1 MLCHTKGKSLI
12 PPPVF
17 SPGSGSAFHASNNWN
32 HFSPF
37 VCLGPRSSR
46 AAGQH
51 KPGCTTGIPG
61 TAFCTGSG
69 WGMTPKIHGLALL
82 CGSEQ
87 LRVQRSRTPLAN
99 PAPSKGL
106 ENSSPVLKQH
116 RNTANAQTAAREL
129 PGRLILAT
137 NPGELQKLPV
147 NSNPETFQN
156 TFFPEESRG
165 AACIFSNIHQRTGP
179 SHTFKSRPRKY
190 GKAEIILGSNPGTC
204 HSACRTSYE

>member
-1 MLCHTKGKSLI
+1 MLC
-12 PPPVF
+12 PP
-17 SPGSGSAFHASNNWN
+17 
-32 HFSPF
+32 
-37 VCLGPRSSR
+37 
-46 AAGQH
+46 
-51 KPGCTTGIPG
+51 
-61 TAFCTGSG
+61 
-69 WGMTPKIHGLALL
+69 
-82 CGSEQ
+82 Q
-87 LRVQRSRTPLAN
+87 LRCSAPGEMEKLISCWDNLWGNGVTGDEDPTQQHQDGDATKRSHPRPLPIRAWRQ
-99 PAPSKGL
+99 KGTENQAREQGCVCRVL
-106 ENSSPVLKQH
+106 FMSSENSSPVLKQP
-116 RNTANAQTAAREL
+116 RNAANAQTGAREL